1 MILAFCELLS
11 AMLLCK
17 VLSLNIA
24 EHCWALL
31 GIAEHCCALVGISG
45 HCWAMWSITDFYSF
59 EQLFW
64 AFYLL
69 INNFLGTL
77 GLESISSFV
86 LWKDLFG
93 FMMGCIPLW
102 CVAVSAASSG
112 AYCAVGRFPSSEL
125 NLGVIAI
132 KSSQTCKLIGTAQHS
147 IINAWNCSSWQHTTI
162 QIVLKHFICWAK
174 PTERQFFVVWIV
186 PLVPISCS
194 FTHFHELSTYLWTFI
209 VS

>member
-1 MILAFCELLS
+1 MR
-11 AMLLCK
+11 
-17 VLSLNIA
+17 IA
-24 EHCWALL
+24 EQWCVFLR
-31 GIAEHCCALVGISG
+31 ISG
-45 HCWAMWSITDFYSF
+45 HCWVILSTAQYYSY
-59 EQLFW
+59 EELFW

-69 INNFLGTL
+69 IKNFLWTL
-77 GLESISSFV
+77 GLESISSLV

-147 IINAWNCSSWQHTTI
+147 ITNAWNFACWQHE
-162 QIVLKHFICWAK
+162 VCKHCCAF
-174 PTERQFFVVWIV
+174 
-186 PLVPISCS
+186 LNISG
-194 FTHFHELSTYLWTFI
+194 HFWVILSTAQYYSYQVFWAFYLLNNDF
-209 VS
+209 

>member
-1 MILAFCELLS
+1 MQTYWKGTALNDKDLKMLYLAT
-11 AMLLCK
+11 
-17 VLSLNIA
+17 
-24 EHCWALL
+24 WALL
-31 GIAEHCCALVGISG
+31 SIVEHYWALVCISW
-45 HCWAMWSITDFYSF
+45 HCWAMLSITDFNSF

-69 INNFLGTL
+69 IKNFLGTL
-77 GLESISSFV
+77 GLESISSLV

-132 KSSQTCKLIGTAQHS
+132 KSSQTCKLIGMVQHS
-147 IINAWNCSSWQHTTI
+147 ITNAWNFASWQHE
-162 QIVLKHFICWAK
+162 VCKHCCAF
-174 PTERQFFVVWIV
+174 
-186 PLVPISCS
+186 LNISG
-194 FTHFHELSTYLWTFI
+194 HFWVILSTAQYYSYQVFWAFYLLNNDF
-209 VS
+209 